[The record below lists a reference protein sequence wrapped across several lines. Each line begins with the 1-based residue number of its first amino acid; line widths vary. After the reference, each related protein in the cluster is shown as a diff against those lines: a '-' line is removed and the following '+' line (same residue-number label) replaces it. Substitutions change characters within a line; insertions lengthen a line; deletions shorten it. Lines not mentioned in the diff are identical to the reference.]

1 MGNERLVRSA
11 RDDLLHATKG
21 ELDKVSSQG
30 RGECFESAWE
40 ERAMRQL

>member
-11 RDDLLHATKG
+11 RDDLLHATKCKG

-30 RGECFESAWE
+30 RGECLESA
-40 ERAMRQL
+40 